1 MVKSVTNSSLND
13 LGGFKPIIDETTGKI
28 TGYKTTLGG
37 ADTVFPFS
45 SGANGILTIDYAFS
59 MAMSTNDGGVGS
71 GSGKITVTITDGT
84 ITNHTITGS
93 GSAMTVG
100 GRSNTYGCSASNFRI
115 TGISW
120 TPQL

>member
-1 MVKSVTNSSLND
+1 MSFSVDSDGNAYY
-13 LGGFKPIIDETTGKI
+13 KI
-28 TGYKTTLGG
+28 GG
-37 ADTVFPFS
+37 ADTEYPFS

-59 MAMSTNDGGVGS
+59 MTMSSNDGGVGK
-71 GSGKITVTITDGT
+71 GSGKITVTLTNGT
-84 ITNHTITGS
+84 ITNYTMTGS

-120 TPQL
+120 TPQ